1 MRGKWS
7 GDCDMGDGKLQAAKK
22 KYEEHLG
29 WIRCLGLKDRKGSET
44 LAADL
49 KTLTCQLTADLDF
62 LTEGIKNAKASYE
75 EKKKKKNVAEQALFA
90 LAWTVDEFERLFEMN
105 KKLTLVVKDL
115 VTIILKEVKGIN
127 IPKKLS
133 VLRKDLEE
141 YAKGLA
147 AKNRKAASHLLVFMI
162 SDEQRSKKPYAI
174 PVRAIPYKE
183 LTDTGLR
190 KLRDEIREQMSALDM
205 TTVGMLGFVL
215 LLV

>member
-1 MRGKWS
+1 
-7 GDCDMGDGKLQAAKK
+7 MGDGKLQAAKM
-22 KYEEHLG
+22 KYEEH
-29 WIRCLGLKDRKGSET
+29 KDRKGSET

-49 KTLTCQLTADLDF
+49 TTLACQLTADLDF

-75 EKKKKKNVAEQALFA
+75 EKKTKNAAEQALFA

-141 YAKGLA
+141 YSKGLA
-147 AKNRKAASHLLVFMI
+147 AKNGKAASHLLVFMI

-174 PVRAIPYKE
+174 PVRA
-183 LTDTGLR
+183 
-190 KLRDEIREQMSALDM
+190 M
-205 TTVGMLGFVL
+205 VL
-215 LLV
+215 VHERLFCHRCTRLESLQNARPR